1 MKTRRLRRFAA
12 SVLAFSLTTTALSG
26 TALASGFAL
35 REGDADWMANAFAG
49 DTAKAYNAST
59 AFANPAGM
67 VRLNDNEITAAINYV
82 APTVNFSG
90 QNRVGPFPTSGT
102 TGGNLAQD
110 VVVPGTYGVWS
121 YSDKL
126 KFGFAVSAPFGERIA
141 NPGNFVGRY
150 QSLVSSISDINVSLS
165 AAYAFDEH
173 FSIGGGPVIDYFEA
187 RLTQAT
193 NLGQLS
199 AVFGDPVGDLHGH
212 DTEVGFDIGMMY
224 QVDPNLRF
232 GLNYRSAIVHAITG
246 TQGVFTPPL
255 LAAAVPQ
262 VGALL
267 RSQVSLATT
276 KITLPDNVTFGAY
289 WQINPQWAVMSDTS
303 WTHWSLVDKVVIS
316 PQSPFAA
323 GTTINENFQDTF
335 QISIGTS
342 YRVLP
347 QLLLQ
352 TGFMYDQSP
361 VTGGNRTTRIP
372 DSDRYLLGIGATY
385 SVLPNLDVTAAYAHV
400 FFASAKINS
409 SASLTAGTITGS
421 YSNDANTFAIGAT
434 LKF

>member
-1 MKTRRLRRFAA
+1 MKTRRPRAFAA
-12 SVLAFSLTTTALSG
+12 SVLASCLLTTALSS

-67 VRLNDNEITAAINYV
+67 VRLNDNEITAAINYI
-82 APTVNFSG
+82 APTVSFSG

-102 TGGNLAQD
+102 NGGNLSED
-110 VVVPGTYGVWS
+110 VLVPGTYGVWS

-126 KFGFAVSAPFGERIA
+126 KFGFAVSAPFGQRIS
-141 NPGNFVGRY
+141 NGGDFVGRY
-150 QSLVSSISDINVSLS
+150 QSVVSSISDINVSLS

-199 AVFGDPVGDLHGH
+199 AVFGDPSADLHGH
-212 DTEVGFDIGMMY
+212 DTAPGFDIGMMY

-289 WQINPQWAVMSDTS
+289 WQVNPRWAVMADTS
-303 WTHWSLVDKVVIS
+303 WTHWSLVDNIVIS
-316 PQSPFAA
+316 PQSPLAA
-323 GTTINENFQDTF
+323 GTTVVENFRDTY

-342 YRVLP
+342 YRVIP
-347 QLLLQ
+347 SLLLQ
-352 TGFMYDQSP
+352 TGFMYDESP
-361 VTGGNRTTRIP
+361 ERDANRTTRIH
-372 DSDRYLLGIGATY
+372 DSDRYVLAMGATY

-400 FFASAKINS
+400 FFGSANINS
-409 SASLTAGTITGS
+409 SASLTAGTISGH
-421 YSNDANTFAIGAT
+421 YSTQANTFAIGAT

>member
-1 MKTRRLRRFAA
+1 MKTRRPRAFAA
-12 SVLAFSLTTTALSG
+12 SVLASCLVTTALSS

-67 VRLNDNEITAAINYV
+67 VRLNDNEITAALNYIG
-82 APTVNFSG
+82 PTANFSG
-90 QNRVGPFPTSGT
+90 QNLVGPFPTSGT
-102 TGGNLAQD
+102 TGGNLSQD
-110 VVVPGTYGVWS
+110 VVVPGAYGVWS

-126 KFGFAVSAPFGERIA
+126 KFGFAVSSPFGERIA

-150 QSLVSSISDINVSLS
+150 QSVVSSISDINISLS

-173 FSIGGGPVIDYFEA
+173 FSIGGGPVIDYLEA
-187 RLTQAT
+187 RLTQAI

-199 AVFGDPVGDLHGH
+199 TVFGDPSADLHGH
-212 DTEVGFDIGMMY
+212 DTSAGFDVGLLY

-232 GLNYRSAIVHAITG
+232 GLNYRSAIVHSITG

-262 VGALL
+262 VGAALQ
-267 RSQVSLATT
+267 SQVSLATT
-276 KITLPDNVTFGAY
+276 KITLPDNVTLGAY

-303 WTHWSLVDKVVIS
+303 WTHWSLVDKLVIS
-316 PQSPFAA
+316 TRSPLAA
-323 GTTINENFQDTF
+323 GTTINENFRDTY
-335 QISIGTS
+335 QIAVGTS

-352 TGFMYDQSP
+352 TGFDYDESP
-361 VTGGNRTTRIP
+361 VRNSTRTTRIP
-372 DSDRYLLGIGATY
+372 DSDRYELAIGATY
-385 SVLPNLDVTAAYAHV
+385 SVLPNLDVTAAYAHI
-400 FFASAKINS
+400 FFGPAKINS
-409 SASLTAGTITGS
+409 SASLTAGTITGN
-421 YSNDANTFAIGAT
+421 YSTQADTFAIGAT